1 MCVFSQNEV
10 NRLKKLAEKRAGGG
24 EEQPAEGAGAEDE
37 AGAVPAA
44 PAEPAEDIPAFS
56 SILPDNAALAPLR
69 TVLYEGLA
77 RTLPA
82 DMLVSP
88 TPSGA
93 GNRTMLR
100 DIAFDALLW
109 NFPFPETVEIE
120 MLV

>member
-1 MCVFSQNEV
+1 MLCSLSQNEV

-24 EEQPAEGAGAEDE
+24 EEQPAEDE

-44 PAEPAEDIPAFS
+44 APEPVEDIPAFS
-56 SILPDNAALAPLR
+56 SVLPDNGALAPLR

-88 TPSGA
+88 TPSGTA
-93 GNRTMLR
+93 GSRALLR
-100 DIAFDALLW
+100 DIAYDASLW